1 MQEILEMLEEASHE
15 AVALLVFFQVFTVS
29 AIILHFSTRLNLI
42 LWLSAIFLLYSFAG
56 PAFCLKWIL
65 VISSLIW
72 NFFYTVFTHPYLV
85 AMSILMYGAYRL
97 YCVYERRQTEL
108 KCREMEEEVTLD
120 VKDIQRRL
128 SVIDK
133 QNDDM
138 SAVLDEV
145 VKILMEK
152 KSQNS
157 TEKDDKEDW
166 MTDMT

>member
-1 MQEILEMLEEASHE
+1 
-15 AVALLVFFQVFTVS
+15 
-29 AIILHFSTRLNLI
+29 
-42 LWLSAIFLLYSFAG
+42 
-56 PAFCLKWIL
+56 
-65 VISSLIW
+65 
-72 NFFYTVFTHPYLV
+72 
-85 AMSILMYGAYRL
+85 MYGAYRL